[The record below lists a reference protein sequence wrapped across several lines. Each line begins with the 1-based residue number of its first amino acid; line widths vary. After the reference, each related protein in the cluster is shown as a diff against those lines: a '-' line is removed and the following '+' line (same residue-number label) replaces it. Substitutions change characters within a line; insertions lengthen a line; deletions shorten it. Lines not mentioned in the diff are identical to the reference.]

1 MGAMNAMT
9 AVQAAALW
17 SGLCI
22 LWMVVLSFRTIFRRR
37 SLKVSFGDG
46 GDAVLTSRS
55 RAFGNASEYIP
66 ACLAILILMALSGF
80 QPLWI
85 HAVGGAMFLGRVLH
99 AWGLA
104 QAKQPSFGRMSGM
117 ILTQLALIGGAGAL
131 IACAFG
137 CRF

>member
-1 MGAMNAMT
+1 MTALNAMT
-9 AVQAAALW
+9 ALQAAALW
-17 SGLCI
+17 CGLCI
-22 LWMVVLSFRTIFRRR
+22 LWMVVLSFRTIFARR
-37 SLKVSFGDG
+37 SRRVSFGDG
-46 GDAVLTSRS
+46 GDAVLTARS

-80 QPLWI
+80 QPMWI

-104 QAKQPSFGRMSGM
+104 QVKQPSFGRMSGM

-137 CRF
+137 YL

>member
-1 MGAMNAMT
+1 MTALNAMT
-9 AVQAAALW
+9 ALQAAALW

-22 LWMVVLSFRTIFRRR
+22 LWMVVLSFRTIFARR
-37 SLKVSFGDG
+37 SLRVSFGDG

-80 QPLWI
+80 QPMWI

-117 ILTQLALIGGAGAL
+117 ILTQLALIGGACAL

-137 CRF
+137 CL